1 MCRHVLYSSSFFR
14 HRKDF
19 LVFLAADSVHFNAA
33 SAVEPLR
40 VLYWRSCLL
49 KIKELCRE
57 LRILCRFERCG
68 NGGRSQRAA
77 QFFGVENVLESAVE
91 SSAKR
96 TRLRRRTSGM
106 YSTVICVESSAKRT
120 RLRRAPLGVKTYR
133 SPCRVI
139 CQKNQIEAEDPEED
153 WKSSRTSSHLPKE
166 PD

>member
-96 TRLRRRTSGM
+96 TRLRRKRTGKKQ
-106 YSTVICVESSAKRT
+106 TAKKVESSAKRT
-120 RLRRAPLGVKTYR
+120 RLRRSENVNRQNKKI
-133 SPCRVI
+133 CRVI
-139 CQKNQIEAEDPEED
+139 CQKNQIEAAYCYQ
-153 WKSSRTSSHLPKE
+153 L
-166 PD
+166 